1 MTAEAQKKIE
11 ETARLA
17 AEAVIKRGGTVKE
30 ANEAG
35 NKAAAAA
42 AKAAVEAAK
51 SVGDWGGSTC
61 LGLVMVQ
68 EATGW
73 SRAE

>member
-1 MTAEAQKKIE
+1 MTPDAQKKIE

-51 SVGDWGGSTC
+51 SVGAQVRGIGQQLGKHRLEPGGTM
-61 LGLVMVQ
+61 L
-68 EATGW
+68 
-73 SRAE
+73 